1 MRPRRQAGG
10 DRGAFTAELAAGLP
24 ALVLLLAVGLSAVSA
39 VVTKSECLDMARSV
53 ALATARGDRDA
64 AALAGP
70 PGAEVS
76 VVVDGDLVTVT
87 VRAPLRALGARLGPT
102 SVTASVTAAVEPGV
116 TGTAAGATGSS
127 AGVPGS
133 AGSSGSVTGG
143 AVDGG
148 DGAESLPERHR

>member
-10 DRGAFTAELAAGLP
+10 DRGSFTAELAAGLP

-87 VRAPLRALGARLGPT
+87 VRAPLRALGARLGPA
-102 SVTASVTAAVEPGV
+102 SVTASATAAVEPGV
-116 TGTAAGATGSS
+116 TGTVAAA
-127 AGVPGS
+127 
-133 AGSSGSVTGG
+133 TGG
-143 AVDGG
+143 AITGG
-148 DGAESLPERHR
+148 DGTGSLPERHR

>member
-10 DRGAFTAELAAGLP
+10 DRGSFTAELAAGLP

-87 VRAPLRALGARLGPT
+87 VRAPLRALGARLGPA

-116 TGTAAGATGSS
+116 TGTAAGATGN
-127 AGVPGS
+127 

-148 DGAESLPERHR
+148 DGAGSPPERHR